1 MTYEGTLGFADLTP
15 YKKDVDF
22 IGQAIHTTTGDAH
35 FKDTI
40 DFIIR
45 PHPSGATV
53 MAFSISQIAGAYCDE
68 GQNYSNLQM
77 LFDSLNF
84 PYNTHT
90 DFSCGGAKPHVIDTA
105 EE

>member
-1 MTYEGTLGFADLTP
+1 
-15 YKKDVDF
+15 
-22 IGQAIHTTTGDAH
+22 
-35 FKDTI
+35 
-40 DFIIR
+40 
-45 PHPSGATV
+45 